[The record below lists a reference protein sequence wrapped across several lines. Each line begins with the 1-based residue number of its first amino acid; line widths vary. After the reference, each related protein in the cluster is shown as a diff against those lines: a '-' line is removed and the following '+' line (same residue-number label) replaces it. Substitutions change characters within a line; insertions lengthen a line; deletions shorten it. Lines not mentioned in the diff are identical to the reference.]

1 MCSEPMAPL
10 LPILLPAG
18 AGGPTACFCCWCSF
32 MEKSKQVHWECRHQL
47 PNGGEHSEKRPKMA
61 WDSLLYSRLYGT
73 AYGFSAMNP
82 YGMPLH

>member
-1 MCSEPMAPL
+1 
-10 LPILLPAG
+10 
-18 AGGPTACFCCWCSF
+18 

-47 PNGGEHSEKRPKMA
+47 PNGGEHSEKLPKMA